1 MEIEAARVSGPD
13 LSRFAA
19 LRLLRRDPI
28 RLLEAAAA
36 TGDVSL
42 VRVPRFDVYVV
53 NHPDLVWEV
62 LATGAYDFV
71 KGPTMQAAKR
81 VLGESLLTTEGERHR
96 RQRRLLQ
103 PIFHRERIDGYAD
116 SMSELA
122 DREAD
127 RWRPGEVLDLHR
139 EMARLTLAIVGRTL
153 FDTDV
158 EAADAGEV
166 ASALTEV
173 LAQFDRVFSPF
184 LPITERL
191 PLPSSRRF
199 NAAKETFERTVG
211 RMIEARRGGG
221 ATGDDLLSVL
231 IRTQDGGAAMTDA
244 EVRDEAV
251 TLFLAGHETT
261 SNALTWTWYL
271 LSRHPEVEAR
281 FHAELDEMLG
291 DRLPAAEDVPRLRY
305 TEMVLAESMRMF
317 PPAWAIG
324 RRVLADHDVG
334 GSTIPA
340 GSVLVV
346 SPWLL
351 HHDARWFPHPWRFD
365 PGRFADEATA
375 SRPRHAYLPFGGG
388 PRMCIGEGFARTEA
402 VLVLATLGRRLR
414 FEHVSGHEV
423 ELQPVITLR
432 PRFGMRM
439 RAITRSGR

>member
-71 KGPTMQAAKR
+71 KGPTMRAAKR